1 MLIVKVCT
9 GNAIDLMARC
19 VGTLMKKQRVRH
31 NKEDDTEKRALAE
44 YVAYF
49 PFSNIMPV
57 Q

>member
-1 MLIVKVCT
+1 
-9 GNAIDLMARC
+9 MAWC